1 MLSTFLHADKSYAH
15 SHSEN
20 TLLMFAAHLAQSG
33 LTHTSI
39 KVYFSSIGNLHS
51 SQGQHDA
58 YHNSLTP
65 RLEQVLRG
73 IKRDQSHTRMERIH
87 LPITVEIMY

>member
-1 MLSTFLHADKSYAH
+1 MPIPT
-15 SHSEN
+15 SEN

-33 LTHTSI
+33 LAHTSI

-65 RLEQVLRG
+65 RLEQVL
-73 IKRDQSHTRMERIH
+73 
-87 LPITVEIMY
+87 